1 MLKIFIGPNGY
12 EKNKDSY
19 IFPKNL
25 LLKIPTRTFNI
36 GYIKTSKNKY
46 INELKN

>member
-19 IFPKNL
+19 IFQKNL
-25 LLKIPTRTFNI
+25 LLKIPTRTSNSKFVKKS
-36 GYIKTSKNKY
+36 KTNAH
-46 INELKN
+46 IIL